1 MTAQEKLAR
10 IADLPSLPALLMEAL
25 QYTGSQQS
33 IADLADK
40 IGRDPPI
47 VIRILRIA
55 NSPFYGMSREIGSLR
70 EAIVLLGINRVRD
83 ILVTA
88 CFLNLLPTQHKE
100 FNYRLFWRH
109 SLAVAGCSRQL
120 GAFSCTAEDVVFTA
134 GLLHDIGTLVMVLL
148 FPDEFSRISK
158 SVHPDRLAV
167 ERQIL
172 GLDHIE
178 IGSKVALHWNL
189 PLAIQ
194 EAIEQHEPLPKQG
207 KAVSLGVLIYLA
219 KELVKVAEKNSNFE
233 VNELNHTAQV
243 LEAYRIPF
251 EQAKQWANNSRN
263 FADQILSV
271 R

>member
-1 MTAQEKLAR
+1 MNTQEKLAR

-25 QYTGSQQS
+25 QHTGRHQS
-33 IADLADK
+33 ISELADK

-88 CFLNLLPTQHKE
+88 CFLNLLPAQHKE

-109 SLAVAGCSRQL
+109 SLAVADCGRQL
-120 GAFSCTAEDVVFTA
+120 GGFLSFAEDIVFTA

-148 FPDEFSRISK
+148 FPDEFFRISE

-189 PLAIQ
+189 PRTIQ
-194 EAIEQHEPLPKQG
+194 EAIEQHESLPNQG
-207 KAVSLGVLIYLA
+207 MAVSLGLLIYLA
-219 KELVKVAEKNSNFE
+219 NKLVKAAEKTSDFE
-233 VNELNHTAQV
+233 ANELNHAAQV
-243 LEAYRIPF
+243 LEAFNIPF
-251 EQAKQWANNSRN
+251 EQAKHWANNSRT
-263 FADQILSV
+263 FADQILTA